1 MVDITSDV
9 NMIYEMVIYVSEV
22 VSFVIV
28 GLFDMSVIPKSAS
41 SYTTILKLILPQMT
55 FVTTLRCQS
64 CS

>member
-1 MVDITSDV
+1 ML
-9 NMIYEMVIYVSEV
+9 YEKVVYVGLN
-22 VSFVIV
+22 VSFMIV